1 MGLEAEELYF
11 SPEVNSDNPVFLF
24 LYNPKFSHSTK
35 KSMIMKKKK
44 EGGGGGNENRHV
56 QLLVQ
61 PWCFLVSKG
70 KMV

>member
-1 MGLEAEELYF
+1 VGLEAEELYF

-44 EGGGGGNENRHV
+44 KKEGGGR
-56 QLLVQ
+56 
-61 PWCFLVSKG
+61 
-70 KMV
+70 